1 MRWEMI
7 DLKKGFILL
16 DRAFTKTRRRRII
29 PINAALRSW
38 ITLLHKKSGAI
49 FDFRT
54 SHELGNALRAAWP
67 KDKDGKHLVDR
78 RRNALRH
85 SYGTYRFA
93 ELQDE
98 QKVSAEMGN
107 SPQELREHY
116 AELAMPE
123 DAATWF
129 AIMRDTSEN
138 IVGMEAA

>member
-1 MRWEMI
+1 
-7 DLKKGFILL
+7 
-16 DRAFTKTRRRRII
+16 
-29 PINAALRSW
+29 
-38 ITLLHKKSGAI
+38 
-49 FDFRT
+49 
-54 SHELGNALRAAWP
+54 
-67 KDKDGKHLVDR
+67 VDR

-116 AELAMPE
+116 AELATPQ

-129 AIMRDTSEN
+129 SIKRETPANMVEIS
-138 IVGMEAA
+138 AAA